1 MRRSAGWGRCGRGE
15 ASGGRSLG
23 KEKQKPGNIYVSAD
37 SDEKLEQDTKKQH
50 NL

>member
-1 MRRSAGWGRCGRGE
+1 M
-15 ASGGRSLG
+15 G

-37 SDEKLEQDTKKQH
+37 SDEKLEQDAKNQQ